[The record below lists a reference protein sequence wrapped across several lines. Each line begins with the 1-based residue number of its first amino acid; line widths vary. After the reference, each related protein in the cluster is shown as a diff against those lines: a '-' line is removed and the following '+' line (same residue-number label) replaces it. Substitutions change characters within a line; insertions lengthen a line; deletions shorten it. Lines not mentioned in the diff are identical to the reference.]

1 MLHTFRQKLGLVVG
15 CCAGSLSV
23 GLVLWVGT
31 VWLPAALSS
40 PPDARR
46 NAPVTSSASIPGQ
59 AVEGTE
65 TYARKPDGRFIHPLT
80 GQPCPIGTK
89 PAGRSGCVGYCPE
102 QGMFYWEETGQCI
115 PVVEAKIACEQKS
128 GTWIV
133 GADDRTHRCR
143 FPLTEIDPSERR
155 TLQRLG
161 RPTAR

>member
-46 NAPVTSSASIPGQ
+46 NAPVTSSTGVPGQ
-59 AVEGTE
+59 TAEDNPV
-65 TYARKPDGRFIHPLT
+65 YARNPDGRFIHPIT

-102 QGMFYWEETGQCI
+102 QDMVYWEETGQCI
-115 PVVEAKIACEQKS
+115 PVADAKIACERKA

-133 GADDRTHRCR
+133 AADGREHRCR
-143 FPLTEIDPSERR
+143 VPLTEIDPRERR
-155 TLQRLG
+155 RLERLG
-161 RPTAR
+161 RGR